1 MKKLLKKLIALGVAS
16 LSLSPLVNL
25 VPVASAQE
33 QVLNI
38 STSAEPPTIDPA
50 LATDSTS
57 GSILRNVFEGL
68 TVVSPEGEVQPGAA
82 ESWEV
87 SDDGL
92 VYTFKLR
99 EGNKWSNGDPVTAQD
114 FEFAWKRVLNPETA
128 SQYASIM
135 FPIKGAEAYNS
146 GEGKVEDVGIKAV
159 DESTLEVT
167 LVAPT
172 AYFLELPAFYSFMPV
187 NQKVVEGDENWAME
201 AGEAYVTNGAFKLET
216 WNHNS
221 DYVLT
226 KNDQY
231 WDKDNVKLDQVN
243 VKIIESE
250 ATANAEFQAGSI
262 DYLGSPYSPV
272 SLDNIDQYRADG
284 ILQSVPYA
292 AIYWYKLN
300 TTDEVLSNVNIRKAL
315 ALAIDRQGLID
326 NVTKG
331 EQIPALG
338 YIPPTI
344 EGFEEDRGYLK
355 DADFEQAKELLAK
368 GLEELGMKDPSEL
381 NIEISINTSEAHS
394 TIAQYIQEGWSK
406 NLGINASI
414 RNSEWQVYL
423 DELSN
428 LQYQVG
434 RLGWIADFNDASTF
448 LDMYRTADTGNNDT
462 GWESEE
468 FKNKLDEANQEQD
481 PEKRK
486 GLLLE
491 AEAMIMEDLPVIPLY
506 YYTNNFVVKDG
517 VEGMQPD
524 ALGNINLK
532 NVSIKAE

>member
-167 LVAPT
+167 LAAPT

-201 AGEAYVTNGAFKLET
+201 AGEAYVINGAFKLET

-231 WDKDNVKLDQVN
+231 WD
-243 VKIIESE
+243 
-250 ATANAEFQAGSI
+250 
-262 DYLGSPYSPV
+262 
-272 SLDNIDQYRADG
+272 
-284 ILQSVPYA
+284 
-292 AIYWYKLN
+292 
-300 TTDEVLSNVNIRKAL
+300 
-315 ALAIDRQGLID
+315 
-326 NVTKG
+326 
-331 EQIPALG
+331 
-338 YIPPTI
+338 
-344 EGFEEDRGYLK
+344 
-355 DADFEQAKELLAK
+355 
-368 GLEELGMKDPSEL
+368 
-381 NIEISINTSEAHS
+381 
-394 TIAQYIQEGWSK
+394 
-406 NLGINASI
+406 
-414 RNSEWQVYL
+414 
-423 DELSN
+423 
-428 LQYQVG
+428 
-434 RLGWIADFNDASTF
+434 
-448 LDMYRTADTGNNDT
+448 
-462 GWESEE
+462 
-468 FKNKLDEANQEQD
+468 
-481 PEKRK
+481 
-486 GLLLE
+486 
-491 AEAMIMEDLPVIPLY
+491 
-506 YYTNNFVVKDG
+506 
-517 VEGMQPD
+517 
-524 ALGNINLK
+524 
-532 NVSIKAE
+532 

>member
-167 LVAPT
+167 LAAPT

-201 AGEAYVTNGAFKLET
+201 AGEAYVINGAFKLET

-284 ILQSVPYA
+284 ILQSAPYA

-326 NVTKG
+326 NVIKG

>member
-201 AGEAYVTNGAFKLET
+201 AGEAYVINGAFKLET

-300 TTDEVLSNVNIRKAL
+300 TTDEVLSNVNIRSFS
-315 ALAIDRQGLID
+315 D
-326 NVTKG
+326 
-331 EQIPALG
+331 
-338 YIPPTI
+338 
-344 EGFEEDRGYLK
+344 
-355 DADFEQAKELLAK
+355 
-368 GLEELGMKDPSEL
+368 
-381 NIEISINTSEAHS
+381 
-394 TIAQYIQEGWSK
+394 
-406 NLGINASI
+406 
-414 RNSEWQVYL
+414 
-423 DELSN
+423 
-428 LQYQVG
+428 
-434 RLGWIADFNDASTF
+434 
-448 LDMYRTADTGNNDT
+448 
-462 GWESEE
+462 
-468 FKNKLDEANQEQD
+468 
-481 PEKRK
+481 
-486 GLLLE
+486 
-491 AEAMIMEDLPVIPLY
+491 
-506 YYTNNFVVKDG
+506 
-517 VEGMQPD
+517 
-524 ALGNINLK
+524 
-532 NVSIKAE
+532 